1 MKKAVEGARDS
12 GAQVEEYFLRDLK
25 ISPCLE
31 IFGCKQAGECAIN
44 DDFQKVRERILS
56 VRGLMLASPIFF
68 YTVSAHTKI
77 KK

>member
-1 MKKAVEGARDS
+1 
-12 GAQVEEYFLRDLK
+12 LRDLK

-31 IFGCKQAGECAIN
+31 NFGCKQAGECAIN
-44 DDFQKVRERILS
+44 DDFQKLRDRVPAA
-56 VRGLMLASPIFF
+56 RGLMPASPIFF